1 MKTMNM
7 EYSNKEQVNLL
18 GKAKRMYEKKAERI
32 AQSKEKVH
40 VLLERVTEKLHQV
53 ADNPTVQESRY
64 YLETLIRMVKAYY
77 KNEYRAFSTKTLV
90 LLVLGLLYFVMPLD
104 FIPDFI
110 AGLGFVDDL
119 SVLLA
124 VTKSMQHDIED
135 FLEWE
140 RTKA

>member
-1 MKTMNM
+1 MNM

>member
-1 MKTMNM
+1 M
-7 EYSNKEQVNLL
+7 ENRRNEQGNLL
-18 GKAKRMYEKKAERI
+18 GKAKRVYHKKAERI
-32 AQSKEKVH
+32 AHSKEKLH
-40 VLLERVTEKLHQV
+40 QLLEKVSEKLHQV

-64 YLETLIRMVKAYY
+64 YLETVIRMVRAYY

-90 LLVLGLLYFVMPLD
+90 LMVLGLLYFVMPLD

-124 VTKSMQHDIED
+124 ITKSMQGDIED

>member
-1 MKTMNM
+1 MV
-7 EYSNKEQVNLL
+7 YSNNEQVNLL
-18 GKAKRMYEKKAERI
+18 GRAKRMYEKKAERI
-32 AQSKEKVH
+32 AQSKEKLH
-40 VLLERVTEKLHQV
+40 QLLERVAEKLHQV

-124 VTKSMQHDIED
+124 VTKSMQSDIED